1 MKTKDL
7 KQIMKSIINMGQR
20 DAFYVSVLCFLK
32 FMFCDFFFLILSK
45 YSFAYLVFHS
55 YFTFVLCLL
64 LNAFQAHKT
73 WVSLSVSTYSMD
85 VNGWCSVCM
94 CINHRVYR
102 FLLRFS
108 SATCHNIPTSLR
120 NAFFPK
126 LLWFSSSEPSPH
138 YPLPCVILTLHLA
151 AALGLCSFASTFLFA
166 GSFEHP
172 IPSSPS

>member
-7 KQIMKSIINMGQR
+7 KQIMKCIINMGQR
-20 DAFYVSVLCFLK
+20 DAFYVTVLRFLK
-32 FMFCDFFFLILSK
+32 FMFCDFFLILSK
-45 YSFAYLVFHS
+45 YSFAYLIFHS

-73 WVSLSVSTYSMD
+73 WVSLSVSAYSMD
-85 VNGWCSVCM
+85 VNGWCSVFM

-108 SATCHNIPTSLR
+108 SAICHNIPISLR

-138 YPLPCVILTLHLA
+138 YTYSCDSHSASCCRSGPPQLFFHIPLCWFIWT
-151 AALGLCSFASTFLFA
+151 
-166 GSFEHP
+166 P